1 MTEFGTGLTGRAQKY
16 CRRYR
21 SLLSQSVLAAAL
33 LLTGAA
39 AVRSLFSASNLQ
51 NLVLLCAAALLAVV
65 PVFIFARH
73 RLATLYTVIAPL
85 AGLIWAAPFAGRAG
99 AGAMPLLAYGFAL
112 MAAVSYL
119 EDWMA
124 RSVRALPQRPP
135 FRPFWAAIVVMAG
148 LACLWH
154 QVLGGRLAL
163 LTVIESSMALV
174 SVTLLL
180 PLMLSRLT
188 VDEDFVVRTNRAR
201 ERRIA
206 SLENLALVATPR
218 WGLSL
223 TGIGVVLAVL
233 GWFEAQRLQ
242 PMLLLPFVSAVIVAG
257 AGWIVGGGW
266 REGVGLVIASGV
278 ALFLSVWGM
287 QLTSDLSNTTPL
299 QISMLTVGL
308 ALQGLWAVRLYRY
321 GGEMPG
327 AARGRVLEEASGQIV
342 SVVAGML
349 ALLPIAI
356 IQHDVV
362 AALFTLFAAGAIGIL
377 LALAV
382 VTALET
388 LFPRSRSLEELYGRK
403 RPPKH

>member
-1 MTEFGTGLTGRAQKY
+1 MTELETGLAGRAQKY
-16 CRRYR
+16 CHRYR
-21 SLLSQSVLAAAL
+21 SLLTRGVLAVVL

-39 AVRSLFSASNLQ
+39 AAASLYSALDVENV
-51 NLVLLCAAALLAVV
+51 VLLGAAAILALA
-65 PVFIFARH
+65 PVFIFSRH
-73 RLATLYTVIAPL
+73 RLAALYSVIAPL
-85 AGLIWAAPFAGRAG
+85 PGLIWAAPIASSNSGTLPF
-99 AGAMPLLAYGFAL
+99 LAYGFAL

-119 EDWMA
+119 EVWME
-124 RSVRALPQRPP
+124 RSVRLIPRRPP

-163 LTVIESSMALV
+163 QVATETSMALL

-180 PLMLSRLT
+180 PIMLSRLA

-201 ERRIA
+201 ERRMA
-206 SLENLALVATPR
+206 SLENFTLVATAR

-223 TGIGVVLAVL
+223 TGIGVVMAVL

-242 PMLLLPFVSAVIVAG
+242 PMLLLPLVSAMIVAG
-257 AGWIVGGGW
+257 AGWIIGGGW
-266 REGVGLVIASGV
+266 REGIGLVIASGV
-278 ALFLSVWGM
+278 AVLLSAWGIRM
-287 QLTSDLSNTTPL
+287 APGLSGSGPL
-299 QISMLTVGL
+299 QISILAIGL

-327 AARGRVLEEASGQIV
+327 AARARVLEEASGQIV
-342 SVVAGML
+342 SVLVSVA
-349 ALLPIAI
+349 ALLPFSIV
-356 IQHDVV
+356 QHSVV
-362 AALFTLFAAGAIGIL
+362 AAIFMLLAAGLVGIL
-377 LALAV
+377 LTPAV
-382 VTALET
+382 VTALEV